1 VNQASSSDIF
11 NNWARSS
18 NNPLLGGTSYS
29 AANPHVILKN
39 GIYYAFVDYYLW
51 NTTLGTYSI
60 IETLLTST
68 DGIHFTFIYGPTSPV
83 LSIDAEKKLD
93 SYCNQVGDA
102 WVMVQPNGIYMF
114 YDEDANVAANL
125 TPTHAS
131 IWLAFLPNTTLPQ
144 LVSGQFGTNVS
155 VSEFPSPILLV
166 IGTTMLAALL
176 TNRVKAA
183 RDR

>member
-1 VNQASSSDIF
+1 VNQASSSDLF
-11 NNWARSS
+11 NTWTRSS

-29 AANPHVILKN
+29 AANPHVILEN

-51 NTTLGTYSI
+51 NATLGTYNI

-68 DGIHFTFIYGPTSPV
+68 DGVHFTFVYGPTNPV
-83 LSIDAEKKLD
+83 LGIDAEKKLD
-93 SYCNQVGDA
+93 PYCNQVGDA
-102 WVMVQPNGIYMF
+102 WVVVQPNGIFLF

-125 TPTHAS
+125 TTSHAS

-144 LVSGQFGTNVS
+144 LASGQFGTDQS
-155 VSEFPSPILLV
+155 VSEFPNPILAV
-166 IGTTMLAALL
+166 IVTTMLAVLL
-176 TNRVKAA
+176 TNRVKTK